1 MSLSSSAQPA
11 FISDLAIVPRSMPS
25 ALSDKT
31 TDAPVSSV
39 LSAEDFSGPYGAM
52 LARIFRTRGID
63 SLSDLATG
71 AKDLLHFKQ
80 LNGIAQAVKLLS
92 HAVTTQQRIVIIG
105 DFDADGATSTAL
117 CMLCLRDLG
126 LNNVEYLVPN
136 RFDFGYGLSP
146 EIVDVAIK
154 QFSPD
159 ILLTVDN
166 GIACHAGVAHAKAL
180 GLQVIITDHHLPA
193 ATLPNADAIV
203 NPNQHHCEF
212 GSKHLAGV
220 GVAFYVLS
228 ALKTK
233 LMQEGWFNEQRPAP
247 NLAQYLDIVA
257 LGTVADVVKLDKN
270 NRIFVYQGVQRIRAG
285 RCRPGIRALL
295 DVASKP
301 TDKVTS
307 IDLGFILGP
316 RLNAA
321 GRLEDMAQGI
331 ECLLAEDYDTA
342 RGMAHTLDSLNR
354 QRREIEGQ
362 MRDQAEATLATLQ
375 LDHDILPDGLVLFDP
390 DFHQG
395 VIGIVA
401 GRIKEQYYRP
411 TVVFAS
417 QDDGELNRSRRF

>member
-1 MSLSSSAQPA
+1 LSLSSAVQEA
-11 FISDLAIVPRSMPS
+11 LVSDLAIVPRTLAATAEPS
-25 ALSDKT
+25 VATAVPS
-31 TDAPVSSV
+31 VSTPI
-39 LSAEDFSGPYGAM
+39 LSAQDLPGPYGAM

-80 LNGIAQAVKLLS
+80 LNGIALAVDLLA
-92 HAVTTQQRIVIIG
+92 HAVTAQQRIVIIG

-146 EIVDVAIK
+146 EIVDVAIS
-154 QFSPD
+154 QFAPD

-166 GIACHAGVAHAKAL
+166 GIACHAGVAHAKAH

-193 ATLPNADAIV
+193 ATLPDADAIV

-233 LMQEGWFNEQRPAP
+233 LMQDGWFNEQRPAP

-285 RCRPGIRALL
+285 RCRPGISALL

-301 TDKVTS
+301 SDKVTS

-321 GRLEDMAQGI
+321 GRLEDF
-331 ECLLAEDYDTA
+331 T
-342 RGMAHTLDSLNR
+342 RWFSL
-354 QRREIEGQ
+354 
-362 MRDQAEATLATLQ
+362 
-375 LDHDILPDGLVLFDP
+375 V
-390 DFHQG
+390 
-395 VIGIVA
+395 
-401 GRIKEQYYRP
+401 
-411 TVVFAS
+411 
-417 QDDGELNRSRRF
+417 